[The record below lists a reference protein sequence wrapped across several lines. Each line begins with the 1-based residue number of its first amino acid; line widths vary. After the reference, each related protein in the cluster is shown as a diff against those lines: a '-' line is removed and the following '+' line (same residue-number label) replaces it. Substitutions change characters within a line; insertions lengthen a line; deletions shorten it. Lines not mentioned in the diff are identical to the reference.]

1 MRQDGVV
8 DTPSFFVQLFFVQLE
23 VWLGAGLT
31 ILSSRKLVRL
41 ASDRL
46 DLLCILACRRIDSF
60 RP

>member
-1 MRQDGVV
+1 
-8 DTPSFFVQLFFVQLE
+8 VQLE

-41 ASDRL
+41 ASDSL
-46 DLLCILACRRIDSF
+46 DLLCILACRRIDLF